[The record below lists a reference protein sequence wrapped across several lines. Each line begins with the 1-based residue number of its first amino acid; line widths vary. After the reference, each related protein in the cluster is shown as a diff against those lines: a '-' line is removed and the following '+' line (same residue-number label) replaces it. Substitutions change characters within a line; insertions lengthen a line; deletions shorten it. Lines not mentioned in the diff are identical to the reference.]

1 MALSNAERQRKYR
14 ERQKEENKENTWKRK
29 QSEKRDSYVPSS
41 YLSKEALNNRR
52 EELRQKSKRF
62 YWRHKQQAE

>member
-1 MALSNAERQRKYR
+1 MTLSNAEEVQRASKGGKQR
-14 ERQKEENKENTWKRK
+14 EYLEKEAKR
-29 QSEKRDSYVPSS
+29 KRDSYVPSS